1 MSFLQFCKI
10 LFKIKIFIKPPH
22 KSDLIIYD
30 RMTVT
35 SGFANALF
43 KNKKYTILDTRYE
56 SINLYIL
63 FLCFKNF
70 KFTNL
75 RDSYKK
81 LFLST
86 VRPKIVYTS
95 IDNNPA
101 FFNLKNLYSK
111 TIYISDQNGVAK
123 VNGQS
128 WPNDFSVF
136 CKKFNKKNKH
146 KLQADLIFVFN
157 KNDKKQMAKFLKGNI
172 HDLGNSKCNN
182 FVIKKNKKKI
192 KKIIFINSGLYKETI
207 SKEVKIFRHLNAYS
221 KKNNIKLTMLS
232 RKDYRYEKFYRDK
245 FGNGNWIY
253 VPRSNS
259 FSSYKALTV
268 DSIIV
273 FSHST
278 FGLEALAIG
287 HKCVIILHDL
297 AKKNMNWKHKNNG
310 FFWTNKI
317 SYNSISKVI
326 NKVKKIKH
334 SEWSKRVKKISNFY
348 LFHDPENKTKK
359 KLIKKIINNL

>member
-1 MSFLQFCKI
+1 MSFLKFCKI
-10 LFKIKIFIKPPH
+10 LFKIKIFIKSPP

-63 FLCFKNF
+63 FLCFINF

-86 VRPKIVYTS
+86 VQPKIVYTS
-95 IDNNPA
+95 IDNNPS

-123 VNGQS
+123 VNGQT

-136 CKKFNKKNKH
+136 CKKFNKKNKR

-182 FVIKKNKKKI
+182 FVIKKKKKKI

-207 SKEVKIFRHLNAYS
+207 SKEIKIFRHLNAYS

-232 RKDYRYEKFYRDK
+232 RKDNRYEKFYRDK

-253 VPRSNS
+253 APRSNS
-259 FSSYKALTV
+259 LSSYKALTV
-268 DSIIV
+268 DSVIV

-317 SYNSISKVI
+317 NYNSISTVI
-326 NKVKKIKH
+326 NRVKNIKH
-334 SEWSKRVKKISNFY
+334 SEWPKRVKEISNFY